1 MANYIIIIFFKK
13 RTVDE
18 MRISDWS
25 SDVCS
30 SDLRGRG
37 IAFSG
42 SLAGSGPNEEFGHGE
57 IGNIEEEGHDGVEPA
72 AEMVG
77 AKIAHNKI
85 PERIFHAVEPRAH
98 GEGEETD
105 GPGPMGVEPAR
116 PGLGEGAFGATAHE
130 RTVEQT
136 GSASWRER
144 GCREG

>member
-1 MANYIIIIFFKK
+1 
-13 RTVDE
+13 

-30 SDLRGRG
+30 SDL
-37 IAFSG
+37 
-42 SLAGSGPNEEFGHGE
+42 E

-105 GPGPMGVEPAR
+105 GPGPMGVEPAL
-116 PGLGEGAFGATAHE
+116 PGMGEGALGAKDHE
-130 RTVEQT
+130 IGR
-136 GSASWRER
+136 ASCRER
-144 GCREG
+144 VCQYV